1 MVRFRIKEQ
10 KKLDQECNN
19 YILRVALLLA
29 ADIETIICNG
39 SKLRFLFD
47 NAKECEKIKRIVK
60 IDGPVTEEEKKEA
73 DSFGITILNILEV
86 EVSN

>member
-1 MVRFRIKEQ
+1 M
-10 KKLDQECNN
+10 
-19 YILRVALLLA
+19 RVTLLFV